1 MKKEK
6 NKKQQENNSKD
17 SKQLVKAR
25 EKKPHYKLKLVGNIF
40 AVLILVAIII
50 AAYIL
55 INCN

>member
-55 INCN
+55 IN